1 MPLLRPR
8 LHAAQQGATVLFCTV
23 PATDLESSMTG
34 QADPKWLD
42 EAIELARLSM
52 TDVPDDPIDS
62 CITAEDAVRAALP
75 VIREGLAQE
84 IEAQQPN
91 AYNDGWYNGLALAA
105 EIVRTEP

>member
-1 MPLLRPR
+1 
-8 LHAAQQGATVLFCTV
+8 V
-23 PATDLESSMTG
+23 TG
-34 QADPKWLD
+34 EPKWLAD
-42 EAIELARLSM
+42 TIDALADRLQDISSP
-52 TDVPDDPIDS
+52 DYPRPDDSYEWDD
-62 CITAEDAVRAALP
+62 EDVARWKAGEVVRAALP